1 MPKINKLKK
10 RSDISR
16 TEIKDWLTE
25 SANETPLSQVL
36 TEAEDALI
44 AYVEAHSIAPPVFLR
59 DKIMA
64 KISQLNSQVAKR
76 QKLQLDNLPM
86 LDDNTNWLDWEEVVA
101 GIEPLTDF
109 EDIYLHSIEAND
121 KRELFVAWVKE
132 MVPEE
137 VHHDLLESFL
147 ILEGSCECHIT
158 NEKGETRIVRLG
170 PGDHITMQLGETHD
184 IIITSLKPAK
194 AILEWRKLAA

>member
-1 MPKINKLKK
+1 MKK

-25 SANETPLSQVL
+25 SANDTPLSQVL

-101 GIEPLTDF
+101 GIEPPTDF

-170 PGDHITMQLGETHD
+170 HGDHITMQLGETHD

>member
-1 MPKINKLKK
+1 MKK

-16 TEIKDWLTE
+16 TEIKDWLTK
-25 SANETPLSQVL
+25 SANQSPLPQDVM
-36 TEAEDALI
+36 EAEDALI
-44 AYVEAHSIAPPVFLR
+44 AYVEAHSVAPPVFLR
-59 DKIMA
+59 DKIMS
-64 KISQLNSQVAKR
+64 KISQLNGQNAQR

-86 LDDNTNWLDWEEVVA
+86 LDDNTNWLDWEDVVA
-101 GIEPLTDF
+101 GIEAPTDF
-109 EDIYLHSIEAND
+109 EDIYLHSIETND

-137 VHHDLLESFL
+137 VHYDLLESFL

-170 PGDHITMQLGETHD
+170 QGDHITMQLGETHD